1 MVTQALQW
9 LYSLDIRPNLKGVQ
23 NVHRLLVITKSKV
36 KGVKSE
42 DVIDEAPV
50 QRMGKTSFYR
60 DLLAQAKR

>member
-1 MVTQALQW
+1 M
-9 LYSLDIRPNLKGVQ
+9 
-23 NVHRLLVITKSKV
+23 HRLLVMTNSKV